1 MRNYKSLILAGLLAF
16 GFSSCNTDDLE
27 KDIDDLANRVADFE
41 AQVLKLNDEMN
52 IIRVLMDG
60 NKTITKYTVEGDKY
74 VLTLS
79 NGETIT
85 LTQGNDGVTYPKVEI
100 IGGNW
105 YVDGSDTGIKAEAED
120 GIDTPQPPVFKI
132 ESGNWHVSYDGGKTY
147 EDLKVSATETGTQG
161 ESPISDFKLEG
172 NKFVFTIGS
181 NIYEIPVIED
191 LTCQIAEESDMV
203 TIAQGATREVKINVN
218 LKAGDL
224 VRAIAPVEWKAVVSD
239 YSALTGEQ
247 ELTVSVTAPSVA
259 SKGVLTVEVTRGV
272 NTITDEIVLKTGVTS
287 YYDEY
292 MAGMDIVIGDLVV
305 NKYNFSNYKVVSGGS
320 LVYEEG
326 TILYFID
333 GDVTWDASNN
343 GNIIV
348 IAKDKGVYPAVTAT
362 ARVALNGTADSVGFV
377 CHGVTFKSTNA
388 GNSTFSLSGASK
400 LNRFYFT
407 DCKIQMVKDQSFT
420 YLYGGELKPETESKI
435 DNILFE
441 SCYFSIPSH
450 TNSTKAL
457 DVLNLRRGYFENS
470 VVRNNVFYCSDVS
483 GAILVNVLGYYN
495 NQGFFTN
502 VHVDNNTFINVLG
515 NHGGSGSGFLKIT
528 MDENCTFTNNLFWYN
543 NEVLGSASSGGWE
556 SHSNLISATN
566 NFNYESVENNIVY
579 SAAEST
585 GIDWRYFRTTPS
597 GWAGF
602 KNAIELEKVN
612 PFTDGTVPHTGTFTY
627 TDEFKAK
634 GIGANIQ

>member
-27 KDIDDLANRVADFE
+27 KDIDNLANRVADFE

-100 IGGNW
+100 NDDGNW
-105 YVDGSDTGIKAEAED
+105 CVDGRDTGIKAKAED

-132 ESGNWHVSYDGGKTY
+132 ENGNWHVSYDGGETY

-161 ESPISDFKLEG
+161 ESPISDFKLDG

-191 LTCQIAEESDMV
+191 LTCLIAEESDMV

-259 SKGVLTVEVTRGV
+259 SKGVLSVEVTRGV

-292 MAGMDIVIGDLVV
+292 MAGMDIQIGNITINKFTHPNATLVDASSSSKNISSAGVYFIASDLEDVTCNTSSAVDKLILISDSPNEKATVKFTTSAKLGSESASPVFIMYGLKVDFTNLTTVDPMALSGSQPFKFYVDWCELTSGARSFVQIKSGENFNFEEFVIKNTEIKYFVNEASADISGKHLININNKAVTKTFGKIVMENNLIYNALTNYRVIQFCVLSAVNVV
-305 NKYNFSNYKVVSGGS
+305 PSSVYFVNNTLINMQSAYANSSRGLFYCDHVDNVVLKNNILWYNQNMANNGYSIIHPKAKH
-320 LVYEEG
+320 EG
-326 TILYFID
+326 TFDVGNNIAYSKNATSDKD
-333 GDVTWDASNN
+333 GDVGINLFYGQFAPDGAEQIVRLPESPLEITDISN
-343 GNIIV
+343 GI
-348 IAKDKGVYPAVTAT
+348 Y
-362 ARVALNGTADSVGFV
+362 
-377 CHGVTFKSTNA
+377 
-388 GNSTFSLSGASK
+388 
-400 LNRFYFT
+400 
-407 DCKIQMVKDQSFT
+407 
-420 YLYGGELKPETESKI
+420 
-435 DNILFE
+435 
-441 SCYFSIPSH
+441 
-450 TNSTKAL
+450 
-457 DVLNLRRGYFENS
+457 
-470 VVRNNVFYCSDVS
+470 
-483 GAILVNVLGYYN
+483 
-495 NQGFFTN
+495 
-502 VHVDNNTFINVLG
+502 
-515 NHGGSGSGFLKIT
+515 KIT
-528 MDENCTFTNNLFWYN
+528 
-543 NEVLGSASSGGWE
+543 NED
-556 SHSNLISATN
+556 
-566 NFNYESVENNIVY
+566 Y
-579 SAAEST
+579 SAN
-585 GIDWRYFRTTPS
+585 GYQ
-597 GWAGF
+597 
-602 KNAIELEKVN
+602 KK
-612 PFTDGTVPHTGTFTY
+612 
-627 TDEFKAK
+627 
-634 GIGANIQ
+634 

>member
-27 KDIDDLANRVADFE
+27 KDIDNLANRVADFE

-100 IGGNW
+100 IDGNW
-105 YVDGSDTGIKAEAED
+105 YVDGGDTGIKAKAED

-132 ESGNWHVSYDGGKTY
+132 ESGNWHVSYNGGETY

-172 NKFVFTIGS
+172 NKFVFTVGEVA
-181 NIYEIPVIED
+181 YTIPVIED
-191 LTCQIAEESDMV
+191 LTCQIAEESDMF

-292 MAGMDIVIGDLVV
+292 MAGMDIQIGNITINKFTHPNAVLLDSGENITKEGVYFV
-305 NKYNFSNYKVVSGGS
+305 N
-320 LVYEEG
+320 
-326 TILYFID
+326 
-333 GDVTWDASNN
+333 GDVTWN
-343 GNIIV
+343 GSSADNMIV
-348 IAKDKGVYPAVTAT
+348 IATSKDAKP
-362 ARVALNGTADSVGFV
+362 NFEI
-377 CHGVTFKSTNA
+377 N
-388 GNSTFSLSGASK
+388 
-400 LNRFYFT
+400 
-407 DCKIQMVKDQSFT
+407 QS
-420 YLYGGELKPETESKI
+420 ELKPIYLSKSLILKGLKIAYPSISSSTNTKYIFGLAANANVENLIFDDCIIELEKDKHLSYLSNASGSI
-435 DNILFE
+435 DNIYMN
-441 SCYFSIPSH
+441 STYVSIPATTTSS
-450 TNSTKAL
+450 STINILNFNTGKFNAL
-457 DVLNLRRGYFENS
+457 NMRD
-470 VVRNNVFYCSDVS
+470 NVFYCRDESSAV
-483 GAILVNVLGYYN
+483 LVMGLMVGGKAQL
-495 NQGFFTN
+495 TES
-502 VHVDNNTFINVLG
+502 HIENNTFINVLA
-515 NHGGSGSGFLKIT
+515 NHGGTSSGFVKNT
-528 MDENCTFTNNLFWYN
+528 MSGPSTMKNNLFWYN
-543 NEVLGSASSGGWE
+543 SEVLGIENGGIEKKSQLMSGATFFNKSSLGN
-556 SHSNLISATN
+556 NLI
-566 NFNYESVENNIVY
+566 Y
-579 SAAEST
+579 SLNET
-585 GIDWRYFRTTPS
+585 QLEWQYFRTAPKENVED
-597 GWAGF
+597 GF

-612 PFTDGTVPHTGTFTY
+612 PFMDGTVPHTGTFTY

>member
-60 NKTITKYTVEGDKY
+60 NKTITKYTVEGNKY

-105 YVDGSDTGIKAEAED
+105 YVDGSDTGIKAKAED

-132 ESGNWHVSYDGGKTY
+132 ENGNWHVSYDGGKTY

-161 ESPISDFKLEG
+161 ESPISDFKLDG

-203 TIAQGATREVKINVN
+203 TIAQGASREVKINVN

-247 ELTVSVTAPSVA
+247 ELTVSVTAPSVV

-292 MAGMDIVIGDLVV
+292 MAGMDIQIGNITINKFTHPNVTLVDASSSSKNISSAGVYFIASDLEDVTCNTSSAVDKLILISDSPNEKATVKFTTSAKLGSESESPVFIMYGLKVDFTNLTTVDPMALSGSQPFKFYVDWCELTSGARSFVQIKSGENFNFEEFVIKNTEIKYFVNEASADISGKHLININNNAVTKTFGKIVMENNLIYNALTNYRVIQFCVLSALNVV
-305 NKYNFSNYKVVSGGS
+305 PSSVYFVNNTLINMQSAYANSSRGLFYCDHVDNVVLKNNILWYNQNMANNGYSIIHPKAKH
-320 LVYEEG
+320 EG
-326 TILYFID
+326 TFDVGNNIAYSKNATSDKD
-333 GDVTWDASNN
+333 GDVGINLFYGQFAPDGAEQIVRLPESPLEITDISN
-343 GNIIV
+343 GI
-348 IAKDKGVYPAVTAT
+348 Y
-362 ARVALNGTADSVGFV
+362 
-377 CHGVTFKSTNA
+377 
-388 GNSTFSLSGASK
+388 
-400 LNRFYFT
+400 
-407 DCKIQMVKDQSFT
+407 
-420 YLYGGELKPETESKI
+420 
-435 DNILFE
+435 
-441 SCYFSIPSH
+441 
-450 TNSTKAL
+450 
-457 DVLNLRRGYFENS
+457 
-470 VVRNNVFYCSDVS
+470 
-483 GAILVNVLGYYN
+483 
-495 NQGFFTN
+495 
-502 VHVDNNTFINVLG
+502 
-515 NHGGSGSGFLKIT
+515 KIT
-528 MDENCTFTNNLFWYN
+528 
-543 NEVLGSASSGGWE
+543 NED
-556 SHSNLISATN
+556 
-566 NFNYESVENNIVY
+566 Y
-579 SAAEST
+579 SAN
-585 GIDWRYFRTTPS
+585 GYQ
-597 GWAGF
+597 
-602 KNAIELEKVN
+602 KK
-612 PFTDGTVPHTGTFTY
+612 
-627 TDEFKAK
+627 
-634 GIGANIQ
+634 

>member
-27 KDIDDLANRVADFE
+27 KDIDNLANRVADFE

-60 NKTITKYTVEGDKY
+60 NKTITKYTVEGEKY

-85 LTQGNDGVTYPKVEI
+85 LTQGNYGGTYPKVEI
-100 IGGNW
+100 NGGNW

-132 ESGNWHVSYDGGKTY
+132 ENGNWHVSYDGGKTY

-161 ESPISDFKLEG
+161 ESPISDFKLDG

-181 NIYEIPVIED
+181 NNYEIPVIED

-203 TIAQGATREVKINVN
+203 TIAQGTTREVKINVN

-305 NKYNFSNYKVVSGGS
+305 NKYDYPNAIVA
-320 LVYEEG
+320 EEG
-326 TILYFID
+326 VELPKSGLVFVPSTAKLSGRLENLILLPKDKETMPNVTTSRITFAGNIAMYGLLID
-333 GDVTWDASNN
+333 GNAHTDYLIASAAVSQVDYINIVSCKILPPKQKALTYCSGVQNVDKVIFKDNFVYIRDKGNN
-343 GNIIV
+343 ILNLTGLIVSKCVFENNIIAAPNGVKAQLLQLKFEDKNLKETYDSEV
-348 IAKDKGVYPAVTAT
+348 IFKNNTIYNFIPNPQGVTA
-362 ARVALNGTADSVGFV
+362 RFLGTSV
-377 CHGVTFKSTNA
+377 
-388 GNSTFSLSGASK
+388 
-400 LNRFYFT
+400 FT
-407 DCKIQMVKDQSFT
+407 
-420 YLYGGELKPETESKI
+420 
-435 DNILFE
+435 
-441 SCYFSIPSH
+441 
-450 TNSTKAL
+450 
-457 DVLNLRRGYFENS
+457 
-470 VVRNNVFYCSDVS
+470 NNVFYNDKLTDPS
-483 GAILVNVLGYYN
+483 Y
-495 NQGFFTN
+495 
-502 VHVDNNTFINVLG
+502 FIND
-515 NHGGSGSGFLKIT
+515 K
-528 MDENCTFTNNLFWYN
+528 
-543 NEVLGSASSGGWE
+543 SAT
-556 SHSNLISATN
+556 SNLTKESYWDNISYSLEGCGN
-566 NFNYESVENNIVY
+566 WKCFNSNSAIPTDGDKNDFIPSAVEIPLIIPDDVENEGV
-579 SAAEST
+579 T
-585 GIDWRYFRTTPS
+585 V
-597 GWAGF
+597 
-602 KNAIELEKVN
+602 IEKYR
-612 PFTDGTVPHTGTFTY
+612 GY
-627 TDEFKAK
+627 
-634 GIGANIQ
+634 GAVLSLN